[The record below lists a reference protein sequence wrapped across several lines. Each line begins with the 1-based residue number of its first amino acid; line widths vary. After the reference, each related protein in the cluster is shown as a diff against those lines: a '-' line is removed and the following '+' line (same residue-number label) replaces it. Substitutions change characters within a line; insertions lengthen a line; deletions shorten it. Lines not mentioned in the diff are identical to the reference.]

1 MTVSRRARLAARSGE
16 PARPLAVRLLG
27 LVAAGTVGI
36 LIAGGPVI
44 AQTSMG
50 TVQGTVKDA
59 TGAVLPGAMVVLVN
73 EATNVRS
80 ERVTNSSG
88 YYVFVN
94 VRPGTYTLTVE
105 MQGFSK
111 AEVTAFT
118 VGVNETVARQV
129 SLQVGR

>member
-16 PARPLAVRLLG
+16 PARRLAVRLLG

-36 LIAGGPVI
+36 LIASGPVI

-94 VRPGTYTLTVE
+94 VRRDVHADGRD
-105 MQGFSK
+105 
-111 AEVTAFT
+111 A
-118 VGVNETVARQV
+118 GVQ
-129 SLQVGR
+129 